1 VRALAVIGLSL
12 LSIVGAATRAD
23 AGALYTVTE
32 IPFLPTS
39 SGTSYDNVAA
49 TAINNLGQVIGS
61 QNGNDGFSGG
71 PQIDVQQPFIY
82 SGGQITKLGP
92 AYGSAT
98 GLNDSGQ
105 VVGTTNMN
113 GNLNA
118 SLFSNG
124 QIAPIAGST
133 TTPQAI
139 NNQGVVV
146 GATGLAGSNG
156 QAFVQ
161 NGSQKLILQSGTF
174 TNGTA
179 VGVNSSGQVI
189 ADLTDPN
196 LSTRQAFLYNG
207 KTLQNLGTL
216 NGGSTW
222 ANAINASGIVVGFSW
237 ATGGIEHAFF
247 WQNGVMHDLGGL
259 PGSSGGGAAEAIN
272 AAGTIVGGSGGHAF
286 SYQGGVMTDLNSLI
300 SGDVAKSL
308 INAVGVNDLGQ
319 ILVTGTDA
327 KGLRASFVLTPAGV
341 TPPISPVL
349 ADPNV
354 VPEPTTLALFG
365 LAGLVVWARKSRRA

>member
-1 VRALAVIGLSL
+1 LFGLLL
-12 LSIVGAATRAD
+12 LSTVGVATKAE

-49 TAINNLGQVIGS
+49 TSINNLGQVIGS
-61 QNGNDGFSGG
+61 ENGNNGVSGG
-71 PQIDVQQPFIY
+71 PQIDVEQPFIY
-82 SGGQITKLGP
+82 SGGHITRLGP

-105 VVGTTNMN
+105 VVGTTYIKGDMS
-113 GNLNA
+113 A
-118 SLFSNG
+118 SLYSNVS
-124 QIAPIAGST
+124 IAPIAGSPSG
-133 TTPQAI
+133 PQAI

-146 GATGLAGSNG
+146 GGTGQFAQNG

-161 NGSQKLILQSGTF
+161 NGNQKQILQSGSYTK
-174 TNGTA
+174 GVA

-189 ADLTDPN
+189 ADLTNPSLDD
-196 LSTRQAFLYNG
+196 RQAFLYNG
-207 KTLQNLGTL
+207 KSLQNLGTL

-222 ANAINASGIVVGFSW
+222 ATAINASGIVVGSSW
-237 ATGGIEHAFF
+237 ATGGIPHAFV

-300 SGDVAKSL
+300 SGDVAKNL
-308 INAVGVNDLGQ
+308 ISAVGINDLGQ
-319 ILVTGTDA
+319 ILATGTDA
-327 KGLRASFVLTPAGV
+327 KGLRASFILTPAGV
-341 TPPISPVL
+341 TLPNSPIL

-365 LAGLVVWARKSRRA
+365 LAGLAAWARKSRRA